1 MYTYSRKP
9 VHDMMAGNDY
19 NENSDTSDV
28 FEDSDFDNFINN
40 LNDWD

>member
-1 MYTYSRKP
+1 
-9 VHDMMAGNDY
+9 MMAGNDY